1 MNKIL
6 KPKEDHHFAQ
16 VSEQLALTVDALT
29 VKVAKLQS
37 ENHYLRRANRVQPHL
52 RLVLR
57 AEVAAN
63 FLALWHLGGYRVGRK
78 ACRHNGMTNDSW
90 FAGRALLMAARVW
103 VGNGFVTDD
112 PVMIEERIRV
122 TVERAKR
129 DPSVIAYRI
138 PISKRPKGF
147 VK

>member
-1 MNKIL
+1 MNQIL
-6 KPKEDHHFAQ
+6 KSKDDPEFAN
-16 VSEQLALTVDALT
+16 VSEQLALTVDDLT
-29 VKVAKLQS
+29 VKVAKLQG

-63 FLALWHLGGYRVGRK
+63 LMALWYLGGYLVGRK

-103 VGNGFVTDD
+103 VGNGFVTHD
-112 PVMIEERIRV
+112 PATIEERIRS

-129 DPSVIAYRI
+129 DPAVVAYRI
-138 PISKRPKGF
+138 PLSKRPKGF